1 MYIIYVVRIIFI
13 LHAKYNVLILRI
25 NNYLFVHKH
34 FQLIK
39 NVKMDG
45 KGGVTK
51 INSHIAK
58 VNPQVFFFLLFTVLY
73 FIISLI
79 LKIITIIH
87 VFSVSNTKRQFD

>member
-1 MYIIYVVRIIFI
+1 MYPDIYNVYYICSIIFI

-25 NNYLFVHKH
+25 KNYLFVHKH

-58 VNPQVFFFLLFTVLY
+58 VNPQVFLFYNLLY
-73 FIISLI
+73 YI
-79 LKIITIIH
+79 LKFH
-87 VFSVSNTKRQFD
+87 LF

>member
-1 MYIIYVVRIIFI
+1 MYPDIYNVYYICSIIFI

-25 NNYLFVHKH
+25 KNYLFVHKH

-79 LKIITIIH
+79 LKIITFILG
-87 VFSVSNTKRQFD
+87 